1 MTNLAGDLMEKSTCK
16 LPPTG
21 ALLSVTDHEILTQIF
36 AAAFAIPKA
45 DGIRN
50 SAELKLE
57 KRTGRRDP
65 GAKTRACDCHLPL
78 PPRSLRSLRFKNY
91 WFGYAGSP
99 RFSMYLH
106 GVVGTSNMP
115 KLGISGGLSVHKRRA
130 KFEILH
136 CVPILVIL
144 MNPAAQNATRKQL
157 HGTRDARFN
166 LAHSE
171 FPHRPRRSASIP
183 CRMSGQGP

>member
-1 MTNLAGDLMEKSTCK
+1 MEKSTCK

-21 ALLSVTDHEILTQIF
+21 ALFSVTDHEILTQIF

-57 KRTGRRDP
+57 KRRGLRDL

-78 PPRSLRSLRFKNY
+78 PPRSLRSL
-91 WFGYAGSP
+91 GSP
-99 RFSMYLH
+99 RLPMYLH

-166 LAHSE
+166 LAHCE

-183 CRMSGQGP
+183 CRMSGQGPWPSELTSVGSGTSFV